1 MNCHVIG
8 LFYDSDHAQGAI
20 EALTNAGVERGE
32 ISMLSTQKA
41 GHFELLGTTKVPE
54 GVAAGGS
61 DRGRHRSWRDV
72 DRRRGRK
79 RREFSPSGRCSW
91 HWRDWAS
98 ERRSAGS
105 WERLIGI
112 GLPEHEA
119 RFYEDEVVE
128 RGAALVGV
136 ATLRHDD
143 ARIASILHRHKAANI
158 TRPV

>member
-1 MNCHVIG
+1 MNRHVIG

-32 ISMLSTQKA
+32 ISMISTQKA

-54 GVAAGGS
+54 GVAAGGTI
-61 DRGRHRSWRDV
+61 GGAIGLGATLIV
-72 DRRRGRK
+72 AGGA
-79 RREFSPSGRCSW
+79 SGGVL
-91 HWRDWAS
+91 AIGPLLVAL
-98 ERRSAGS
+98 AGLGFGTS
-105 WERLIGI
+105 VGGVLGALIGI

-143 ARIASILHRHKAANI
+143 ARIASILHRHKAANV